1 MSENGNLLDAVYREN
16 ELLVRKLCRFKL
28 KSCPNE
34 IDDCIQETFTAF
46 AVALDKGEEIKNPKA
61 WLLKVANNII
71 KDLYSKNAKHKS
83 RIISLNENTANEDF
97 CYSMTLEQPSDL
109 DEETIEIYKE
119 YILEL
124 LSEDERNLIYDRYE
138 LNKSIKTMASE
149 RGTTENN
156 MYQKFSRLKIKTK
169 MLISKAL
176 DEQNAQKQR

>member
-1 MSENGNLLDAVYREN
+1 MQENGNLLDAVYREN
-16 ELLVRKLCRFKL
+16 GLLVRKLCRFKL

-71 KDLYSKNAKHKS
+71 KDIYSKNAKHRK
-83 RIISLNENTANEDF
+83 RIISLNENTDNEDF
-97 CYSMTLEQPSDL
+97 YYSMTFEQSSDL
-109 DEETIEIYKE
+109 DEETVKTYKG
-119 YILEL
+119 YIIGL

-138 LNKSIKTMASE
+138 LNKSIKKMASE

-156 MYQKFSRLKIKTK
+156 MYQRFSRLKIKIK
-169 MLISKAL
+169 ILISKAL
-176 DEQNAQKQR
+176 DEQNKQKR